1 MHIPLPYLFNNR
13 NINQMNKRLIF
24 YSLFIFLSLTV
35 FAQSEESDNEEFK
48 KKKVAERLYNEGIS
62 KILVQ
67 DYYSALFYLDS
78 VIAIKPDFAI
88 AYNERG
94 KIYFTKERYN
104 DAIMEFEKASDL
116 NAEFGEA
123 WFNLAYTYFT
133 KDSVFIYNDSLTI
146 TSADFDKAINA
157 GYAKPHAYYYRGLMK
172 HLEGNLDNAI
182 ADYSVAIELNSEYA
196 KAYHDR
202 GTAKNSI
209 GDFQGAVYDYRM
221 AVTYNP
227 VLTEGYINMG
237 DAKRQ
242 IGDYQGAERD
252 YTVAINI
259 DSTDYMAYN
268 NRGGA
273 RHVMGNLDGATED
286 FSKAYK
292 LNPESI
298 EVISNM
304 GSLEQNKGNLEAAI
318 DWFNEALNMD
328 ENYAPAILN
337 RGLTFELQGELDAA
351 CADWKRALELGLEEA
366 GEYYKEC
373 QE

>member
-1 MHIPLPYLFNNR
+1 
-13 NINQMNKRLIF
+13 MNKRHIIYFLF
-24 YSLFIFLSLTV
+24 SLFSLLV
-35 FAQSEESDNEEFK
+35 FCQEEEFNPDDFK
-48 KKKVAERLYNEGIS
+48 KQKAAERLYNEGVTKVIE
-62 KILVQ
+62 Q
-67 DYYSALFYLDS
+67 DYYSALFYFDS
-78 VIAIKPDFAI
+78 CIAIKRDFAL

-104 DAIMEFEKASDL
+104 DAILEFEKASDL
-116 NAEFGEA
+116 DPLFGEA
-123 WFNLAYTYFT
+123 FFNIAYTYFT
-133 KDSVFIYNDSLTI
+133 KDSVFIFNDSLTI
-146 TSADFDKAINA
+146 SSNDFSVAIEKN
-157 GYAKPHAYYYRGLMK
+157 YLKPHAYYYRGLLK
-172 HLEGNLDNAI
+172 HLEGDVDGAI
-182 ADYSVAIELNSEYA
+182 ADYSIAIELNSEYS

-227 VLTEGYINMG
+227 VLVEGYINMG

-252 YTVAINI
+252 YAVAIKI
-259 DSTDYMAYN
+259 DSTNFMAYN

-273 RHVMGNLDGATED
+273 RYAMGNLEGATED
-286 FSKAYK
+286 FTKAYE

-298 EVISNM
+298 EVVSNM
-304 GSLEQNKGNLEAAI
+304 GSLEHNKGNLEAAI
-318 DWFNEALNMD
+318 DWFNEAIEKN

-337 RGLTFELQGELDAA
+337 RGLTYELQGKLEEA
-351 CADWKRALELGLEEA
+351 CADWKLAQELGLEEA